1 MKRSMP
7 DPSPLNIALRLLA
20 RREHSA
26 HELHSKLL
34 ARGCEPDAVS
44 ATLVELARRGWQSD
58 DRYALAVV
66 NSGARKGH
74 GPLRIRQQLQRAGV
88 DASLSAEQLATDEVD
103 WQQEAHQAA
112 EKYLRGKDSSDLKT
126 KAKLQAFLMR
136 RGFSIDQIRSVMKSI
151 RLTAIHE

>member
-26 HELHSKLL
+26 RELQTKLL
-34 ARGCEPDAVS
+34 ARGCEPDAIS
-44 ATLVELARRGWQSD
+44 ATLAELARRGWQSD
-58 DRYALAVV
+58 DRYAQAAV

-88 DASLSAEQLATDEVD
+88 DASLSAAQLATENVD

-112 EKYLRGKDSSDLKT
+112 EKYLRGKDSSDLKV

-136 RGFSIDQIRSVMKSI
+136 RGFSSEQIRSVMKTV
-151 RLTAIHE
+151 RHAVIHE